1 MMALTSSINMKSKS
15 AVNALKEQAHS
26 EKLGLSLPAGA
37 SYSEFLGEKVANMND
52 EQKAQWMILI
62 QNDQTGGAQC
72 VLFFCARVAKDNKA
86 AHNAAKQAKATGS
99 DLSDSSARINAAR
112 RAEMQSQL
120 RVLIG
125 M

>member
-1 MMALTSSINMKSKS
+1 MNMKST
-15 AVNALKEQAHS
+15 AVNALKAQAHS

-37 SYSEFLGEKVANMND
+37 NYSEFLVERVANMADD
-52 EQKAQWMILI
+52 EMAQWMSLI
-62 QNDQTGGAQC
+62 QNDKTGGAQC
-72 VLFFCARVAKDNKA
+72 VLYFCARVAKANKA

-112 RAEMQSQL
+112 RSEMHSQL